1 MPLQVLLLLTLLGPG
16 SFLQLW
22 ETQEN
27 GARES
32 PGPLLA
38 RGRRQLLMH
47 EDFTDTYDDYHTDP
61 PEMLETSAGA
71 VSLSPELQ
79 AMIGSLGQRDSA
91 GPGTRGPAKG
101 DSAGLD
107 AGGTASGNLS
117 TELATQGI
125 PVTLGPLTKELVT
138 TISPIMVAPSTKEA
152 PSTELSTTKAL
163 AMVPAATEALSM
175 KSTVME
181 ALSTGPAATEALTTE
196 PAATEVLTMKSTV
209 TEALSTGP
217 AATEALTTE
226 PAATEALTMKST
238 VTEALST
245 EPAATEALTMKSTVT
260 EALSMGPAATEALFT
275 EPAATEVLTMKSTV
289 MEFLSTGPAAM
300 EALSTDPATTKA
312 PSTGAATTSSP
323 TTTLLVLSHPH
334 RGTTMPASNST
345 DSFINQWRKSQGLSP
360 QSSVAPSPTA
370 GLGNIPVKQCLLA
383 ILILALVA
391 TIFLVCT
398 VVLAV
403 RLSRK
408 NHMYP
413 VRNYSPTEMVCI
425 SALLSDRGEGPTA
438 TANGNLHTTSHGL
451 KEGPGEDHEGDDLT
465 LHSFLP

>member
-1 MPLQVLLLLTLLGPG
+1 METRFQPFLANNVRGAMPLQVLLLLTLLGPG

-196 PAATEVLTMKSTV
+196 PAATEV
-209 TEALSTGP
+209 
-217 AATEALTTE
+217 
-226 PAATEALTMKST
+226 LTMKST